1 MNDEL
6 LNIRQ
11 ASELLDKGH
20 QTIRRMVKRG
30 VLPAILDGDRL
41 IFKRKDVERVKEEK
55 YPEGMTHGDIAREY
69 NVKRTTVLEQFKRLG
84 VRPLGTHQGKN
95 NANIYSPS
103 TVARFALVLG
113 WDSRPHKSQ
122 TDES

>member
-6 LNIRQ
+6 LNIHE
-11 ASELLDKGH
+11 ASELLGKGH
-20 QTIRRMVKRG
+20 RTIRRMVKRG
-30 VLPAILDGDRL
+30 VLPAILDGDRY
-41 IFKRKDVERVKEEK
+41 IFKRRDVERIGEEK

-95 NANIYSPS
+95 HANVYSPS
-103 TVARFALVLG
+103 TVAKFSRVLG
-113 WDSRPHKSQ
+113 WELRPRKSRR
-122 TDES
+122 DEA